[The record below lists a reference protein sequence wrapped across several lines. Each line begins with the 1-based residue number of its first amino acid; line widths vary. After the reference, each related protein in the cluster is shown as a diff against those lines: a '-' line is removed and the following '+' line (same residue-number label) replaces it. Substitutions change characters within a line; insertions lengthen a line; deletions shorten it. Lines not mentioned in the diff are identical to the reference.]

1 MTHAG
6 RYMDFLG
13 ACVMWALEYPKAII
27 YAGLE
32 GSAAHAAVDCG
43 RIALHQIVGG
53 RMADPGV
60 VAIGGQRGGV
70 AVVVEVGET
79 LLNKARRT
87 KMRVAGRPHQRR
99 RCGEVEGRN
108 DARFAYWRERVMR
121 LTAARE
127 ACAESIGLLLE
138 VVYSLCRTSRMAV
151 GERLW
156 PFLGRTYK

>member
-121 LTAARE
+121 LTTALE
-127 ACAESIGLLLE
+127 DCAKSTGLLWKS
-138 VVYSLCRTSRMAV
+138 VYSMGLASCMMV
-151 GERLW
+151 GERQW
-156 PFLGRTYK
+156 SILGRAYK